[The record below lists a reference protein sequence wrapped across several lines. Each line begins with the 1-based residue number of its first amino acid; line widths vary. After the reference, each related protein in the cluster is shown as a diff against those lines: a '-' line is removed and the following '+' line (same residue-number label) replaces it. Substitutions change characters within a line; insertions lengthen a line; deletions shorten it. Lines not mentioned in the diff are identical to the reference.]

1 MTLRSRDLQAVLSF
15 VADAHDAATP
25 EVLTVELLDQLT
37 ELLGCEYATYEALD
51 WQKRVVTAYV
61 PCSNEGASSVP
72 TEYPEIFWTWTD
84 DKSAHWM
91 DAPFQRLSDIYS
103 RRERE
108 RDRDEHE
115 WNAEF
120 RIVDKLAFQVGDR
133 RTRGGLLHFESQ
145 HRDFDERARELALA
159 LRPHVEALWRRSD
172 GRRRLAELVSAL
184 ERGDAAIVLFQGG
197 GHIEHA
203 TGEARRLLGAWFG
216 TPNGR
221 LPYELREWLALA
233 SPGDRY
239 TERRNG
245 FLLVIES
252 AGDFMLSLRERGAD
266 AALTP
271 REREVLGLVAEG
283 CTNAEVARRL
293 WVVESTVAKHL
304 EQAYSK
310 LGVHSRTAAVA
321 RLAQLS

>member
-1 MTLRSRDLQAVLSF
+1 VTLRSRDLQAVLSF

-25 EVLTVELLDQLT
+25 DVLTVELLDQLT
-37 ELLGCEYATYEALD
+37 ELFGCAYATYEAYD
-51 WQKRVVTAYV
+51 WQKRIVTAYV
-61 PCSNEGASSVP
+61 PCSNEGASAVS

-84 DKSAHWM
+84 DKSPHWM
-91 DAPFQRLSDIYS
+91 DAPFQRLSDIYG

-108 RDRDEHE
+108 RHRDEHE

-120 RIVDKLAFQVGDR
+120 RIVDKLAFRVGDR
-133 RTRGGLLHFESQ
+133 RTRSGSLHFESQ

-159 LRPHVEALWRRSD
+159 LRPHVEALWRRTD
-172 GRRRLAELVSAL
+172 GRKRLAELVSAL
-184 ERGDAAIVLFQGG
+184 EGGETAIVLFEPG

-203 TGEARRLLGAWFG
+203 TGKARRLLGAWFG
-216 TPNGR
+216 TPDDR
-221 LPYELREWLALA
+221 LPYELREWVALA
-233 SPGDRY
+233 SRGDRY
-239 TERRNG
+239 TERRNEA
-245 FLLVIES
+245 LLVIEA
-252 AGDFMLSLRERGAD
+252 AGDFMLRLHERGVD

-283 CTNAEVARRL
+283 CTNAEVARTL
-293 WVVESTVAKHL
+293 WVAESTVAKHL